1 MNLLDGVMDADSNGC
16 REDEGHG
23 PGQLAQDGWYE
34 NLQFCHLD
42 LLVVELTRCMIR
54 QQRPQKYALPAEQVL
69 L

>member
-42 LLVVELTRCMIR
+42 LLVVELTR
-54 QQRPQKYALPAEQVL
+54 QW
-69 L
+69 